1 MRIRTTAAV
10 AVACGAAALT
20 CAAVP
25 AATAADAPASVRPWQ
40 LTGTSA
46 GSGGQTALTAATAKA
61 KQPYALAVTF
71 SKVKVAGG
79 RSAVSVGTDAIVH
92 LSYSFALTATDV
104 DVSAPDF
111 YVGLDLYRG
120 SATKPAN
127 DLYGDQPASCDV
139 TSSES
144 SSDKVVTGMK
154 CTGKV
159 DIYPRSDLHDADAG
173 ATWHAVAWAIA
184 YNGQNQQE
192 PADVSKIGTA
202 DLAGQSSPTV
212 RRLSK
217 LTVNATPEPVGKG
230 RTLTVTGALTRADWD
245 THKYA
250 GYTGQKVRLQF
261 RRKGTST
268 YTTLKTVTTDSHGK
282 LRATYKASA
291 DGYWR
296 YSFAGTTTTP
306 AVSAAGDFVDV
317 R

>member
-10 AVACGAAALT
+10 AVACGAALA

-25 AATAADAPASVRPWQ
+25 VATAADTPASVRPWQ
-40 LTGTSA
+40 LTTGSSA
-46 GSGGQTALTAATAKA
+46 GGGQTALTAVTAKA

-104 DVSAPDF
+104 DVSASDF

-120 SATKPAN
+120 SVTKPAN
-127 DLYGDQPASCDV
+127 DLYGDQPATCSV

-144 SSDKVVTGMK
+144 SSEKVVTGMT

-159 DIYPRSDLHDADAG
+159 DIYPRSDLHNADAG
-173 ATWHAVAWAIA
+173 AEWHGVAWAVA
-184 YNGQNQQE
+184 YNGQNQQD
-192 PADVSKIGTA
+192 PADASKIGTA
-202 DLAGQSSPTV
+202 ELTGQSSPTV

-217 LTVNATPEPVGKG
+217 LTTDATPEPVGKG
-230 RTLTVTGALTRADWD
+230 GTLTATGALTRADWD

-261 RRKGTST
+261 RKKGTST

-282 LRATYKASA
+282 LRATSKASA

-296 YSFAGTTTTP
+296 YSFAGTATTP

-317 R
+317 K